1 VFVLG
6 LFQIGRELELFGF
19 GVLLLLLLLLL
30 VHRIITGLVLTT
42 RGLFGLLLILLLMPL
57 LLLFGKNVRL
67 SDVLPSETKK
77 DLDLLE
83 LE

>member
-1 VFVLG
+1 MFVLG
-6 LFQIGRELELFGF
+6 LFQIGRELELLGF
-19 GVLLLLLLLLL
+19 ELLLVLLLLLLFHL
-30 VHRIITGLVLTT
+30 IITGLLLTT

-67 SDVLPSETKK
+67 SDVLPSKTERY
-77 DLDLLE
+77 LDLLE

>member
-1 VFVLG
+1 MLG

-30 VHRIITGLVLTT
+30 VHRIITGLLLTT
-42 RGLFGLLLILLLMPL
+42 RGLFGLLLILLLMP